1 MLEMASVKIST
12 KHKLFI
18 CLRLNLRKLLFDLKA
33 SIVKNH
39 SLSKYNKDSVK
50 KTYLILQNL

>member
-1 MLEMASVKIST
+1 MASVKIST

-39 SLSKYNKDSVK
+39 SLSKYNKDNVK